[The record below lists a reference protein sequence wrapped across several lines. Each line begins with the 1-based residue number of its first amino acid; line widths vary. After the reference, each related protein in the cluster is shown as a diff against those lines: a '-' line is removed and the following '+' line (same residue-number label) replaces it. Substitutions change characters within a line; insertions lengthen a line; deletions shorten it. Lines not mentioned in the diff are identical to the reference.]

1 MKQRNTAP
9 HIEPFDAH
17 PDRYDSWFERKEAA
31 YKSELR
37 VLREL
42 LPSGGEGLEIGVG
55 TGRFAAPLGLEHGVD
70 PSPEM
75 RKRARRR
82 GIIVKRGVAE
92 DLPYPSGR
100 FDKALMTTTLC
111 YLDDP
116 EKAFQEAYRVLRP
129 GGAFAIGFID
139 RDHPLGQQYAR
150 SESAFYED
158 ASFHSAPEV
167 MDLLERAG
175 FETISVRQTLFT
187 DDPGALEA
195 PDPARDGFGEG
206 GFVAMRGAVPE

>member
-1 MKQRNTAP
+1 MAKTAP
-9 HIEPFDAH
+9 FDTH
-17 PDRYDSWFERKEAA
+17 PDRYDTWFDHNEAA
-31 YKSELR
+31 FESELQA
-37 VLREL
+37 LGML
-42 LPSGGEGLEIGVG
+42 LPENGRGLEIGVG
-55 TGRFAAPLGLEHGVD
+55 TGRFVASLSIHHGVD
-70 PSPEM
+70 PSSEM
-75 RKRARRR
+75 RKRARER
-82 GIIVKRGVAE
+82 GIRVKNGVAE
-92 DLPYPSGR
+92 ALPYPDGY

-116 EKAFQEAYRVLRP
+116 AEAFPEAYRVLRP
-129 GGAFAIGFID
+129 GGAFVIGFID
-139 RDHPLGQQYAR
+139 RDHPLGHRYAR

-195 PDPARDGFGEG
+195 PDPAREGFGEG
-206 GFVAMRGAVPE
+206 GFVAMRGITSA